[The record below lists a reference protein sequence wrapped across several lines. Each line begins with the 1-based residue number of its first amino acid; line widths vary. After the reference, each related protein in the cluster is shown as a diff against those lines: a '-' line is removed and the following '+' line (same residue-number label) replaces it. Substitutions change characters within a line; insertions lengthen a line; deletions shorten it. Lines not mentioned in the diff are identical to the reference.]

1 MQLSSPIR
9 LPGTRLARENHGGRA
24 GRIWKHDRIEL
35 EGIALNMPR
44 WCPRCDAIYIYDQ
57 RGHPHCPICGDIQD
71 RETEK
76 EPEERK
82 KYRSM
87 KEAKRARI
95 IQRSGEG
102 LR

>member
-1 MQLSSPIR
+1 LQLPSPIR
-9 LPGTRLARENHGGRA
+9 LPGTRLARENHGGKA
-24 GRIWKHDRIEL
+24 GRIWRQDRIEL
-35 EGIALNMPR
+35 EGRALIMPR
-44 WCPRCDAIYIYDQ
+44 RCSRCNAIYIYDC

-71 RETEK
+71 QETER
-76 EPEERK
+76 EPEEMK

-87 KEAKRARI
+87 KAAKRARI